1 MVITMKESTAPRPYR
16 QRRRAEAAEAN
27 TERILQAALDLF
39 VERPWD
45 QITLAPQRS

>member
-1 MVITMKESTAPRPYR
+1 MKESTTPRPYR

-45 QITLAPQRS
+45 QITLAAVA